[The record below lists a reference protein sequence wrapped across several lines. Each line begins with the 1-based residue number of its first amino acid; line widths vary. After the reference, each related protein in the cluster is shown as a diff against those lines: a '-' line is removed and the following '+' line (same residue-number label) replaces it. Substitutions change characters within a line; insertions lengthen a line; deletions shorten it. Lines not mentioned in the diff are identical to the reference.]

1 MSEKLLNQANFKSFQ
16 PKIVQMGAL
25 QSCQIPYKP
34 LQFCGLYMSNQSIQ
48 TLYFGWY
55 SKSYHFA
62 ISLLQLLLFVE
73 TTLKLSWSFIWIS

>member
-1 MSEKLLNQANFKSFQ
+1 MLMSEKLLNQANFKSFQ

-55 SKSYHFA
+55 LKSYHFPPPKTSVRGNDCQ
-62 ISLLQLLLFVE
+62 IQLIFHLNIL
-73 TTLKLSWSFIWIS
+73 